1 MTVADTYRKL
11 KTEEAALKKQL
22 KAASEA
28 VNAEL
33 DAGRRVIASD
43 GTEYI
48 RETAELR
55 TYKVT
60 GLGGIL
66 ALLRNHTELDAA
78 TLLSVTNAAVKKLPE
93 ELQSKLSFTVKPSHK
108 VVVKR

>member
-11 KTEEAALKKQL
+11 KAEETALKAKL

-33 DAGRRVIASD
+33 DAGNRVIASD

>member
-11 KTEEAALKKQL
+11 KAEETALKKKL
-22 KAASEA
+22 AAASAA
-28 VNAEL
+28 VNAEF
-33 DAGRRVIASD
+33 DAGRRVVATD
-43 GTEYI
+43 GTEYV

-55 TYKVT
+55 SYKVT

-66 ALLRNHTELDAA
+66 ALLRNNTELDAA
-78 TLLSVTNAAVKKLPE
+78 TLLSVTNAAVRKLPE
-93 ELQSKLSFTVKPSHK
+93 ELQSKLSFTTKPSHK